1 MVLFTGEILNTLDVE
16 KTMLEIQTKLSKQKL
31 KSAKVESLQFSFSFG
46 IVDFKQGDKIEN
58 ILEQADELMYEN
70 KMKNR

>member
-1 MVLFTGEILNTLDVE
+1 TGEILNSIDIE
-16 KTMLEIQTKLSKQKL
+16 NTMLETQVKLSKQKL
-31 KSAKVESLQFSFSFG
+31 KSAKIESLQFSFSYG